1 MSKKSIDLIS
11 QHTPFLFFFFG
22 KRFIYFYFLC
32 MCVLLAQM
40 SVHPCIITHEGQ
52 TRASDSLELELQM
65 VESHRVGA
73 GNQSWDLWENHKA
86 S

>member
-1 MSKKSIDLIS
+1 MSKSIDLIS
-11 QHTPFLFFFFG
+11 QFLFFFF
-22 KRFIYFYFLC
+22 KKDLSIFIFYVC
-32 MCVLLAQM
+32 VMCILPAWM